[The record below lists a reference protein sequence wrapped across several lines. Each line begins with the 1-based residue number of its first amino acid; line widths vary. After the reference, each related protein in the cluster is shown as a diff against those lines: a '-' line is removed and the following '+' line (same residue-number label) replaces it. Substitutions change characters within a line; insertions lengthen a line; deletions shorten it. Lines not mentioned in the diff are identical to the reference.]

1 MEEEYKV
8 KYYKNSQTGK
18 EPVLEFVLSLDRK
31 SLAKVEKYI
40 RYLRLC
46 EGYLEEPYSRH
57 ITGKIRELRVDFS
70 HNSHRIFYFGF
81 IKKTIILLHGF
92 MKKTK
97 KTPRS
102 EIKKAIEN
110 YYDTINNPQL
120 YE

>member
-1 MEEEYKV
+1 MDEEYKL
-8 KYYKNSQTGK
+8 KYYRNSQTGK
-18 EPVLEFVLSLDRK
+18 EPVLDFILGLDKK
-31 SLAKVEKYI
+31 SMAKVEKYV

-70 HNSHRIFYFGF
+70 HYHHRIFYFTF
-81 IKKTIILLHGF
+81 IKKTIIMLNGF
-92 MKKTK
+92 TKKTK
-97 KTPRS
+97 KTPRT

-110 YYDTINNPQL
+110 YNDTINSPQL